1 MQLLVYSLHLQLGT
15 KNNETTTTLI
25 FLFRIYF
32 ILPVYKIIPLMINCL
47 KSNCHLKRWPQRV
60 LAADGSLTFCP
71 RRESAAIRRKVQ
83 SVSGESFA
91 NILSAADKKIM
102 DGKHFIFCQSSAANT
117 RSLSL

>member
-1 MQLLVYSLHLQLGT
+1 
-15 KNNETTTTLI
+15 
-25 FLFRIYF
+25 
-32 ILPVYKIIPLMINCL
+32 MINCL

-91 NILSAADKKIM
+91 NILSAADKKIK

-117 RSLSL
+117 RSLSFVFTDLGVYLSFEVEVLR